1 MADTSFTK
9 LNTLNYLFKNVEIYE
24 GLNDEFSQI
33 LKNINS
39 LENKTMSNKIKE
51 FSKKINQIPYNEKIV
66 KNLRK
71 ASRELNKKNTDLNLV
86 RTLIEKEY
94 KEYND
99 KLVSLKKVDIN
110 VLQKLNNYL
119 KFVSN
124 NVALRQQSKL
134 PRNVALYLAKC
145 NSEHRDLS
153 IYF

>member
-1 MADTSFTK
+1 
-9 LNTLNYLFKNVEIYE
+9 
-24 GLNDEFSQI
+24 
-33 LKNINS
+33 
-39 LENKTMSNKIKE
+39 MSNKIKE

>member
-1 MADTSFTK
+1 
-9 LNTLNYLFKNVEIYE
+9 
-24 GLNDEFSQI
+24 
-33 LKNINS
+33 
-39 LENKTMSNKIKE
+39 
-51 FSKKINQIPYNEKIV
+51 
-66 KNLRK
+66 
-71 ASRELNKKNTDLNLV
+71 
-86 RTLIEKEY
+86 
-94 KEYND
+94 
-99 KLVSLKKVDIN
+99 VSLKKVDNN